1 MLDPN
6 ESLLGKISDMTQD
19 QFNISLLK
27 SIKIRIYKLDE
38 FPTQSIKIPSI
49 TIDIIVYE
57 QEIALRL
64 LFTVF
69 NSDLFIIYLL

>member
-1 MLDPN
+1 MCLPKKNRIIFMLDPN

-38 FPTQSIKIPSI
+38 FPTQSKFPP
-49 TIDIIVYE
+49 
-57 QEIALRL
+57 LP
-64 LFTVF
+64 
-69 NSDLFIIYLL
+69 